1 VLRHYGYQEAN
12 GDMGIVGTI
21 LFAIS
26 ACMAIIGVIML
37 VLVLLER

>member
-1 VLRHYGYQEAN
+1 VGT
-12 GDMGIVGTI
+12 VGTI

-26 ACMAIIGVIML
+26 AGMAIIGVVML

>member
-1 VLRHYGYQEAN
+1 
-12 GDMGIVGTI
+12 MGTVGTI

-26 ACMAIIGVIML
+26 AAMAIIGVVIL